1 MPLCEVAETTVRWS
15 LGYLAWSAVT
25 MVGVFFMY
33 PSKFS
38 QHLDGNRSGLRDGW
52 QRIKAGTW
60 QSPIFA
66 AFLPVVWL
74 FILPVTYPLA
84 AFGVPVLLLVFGS
97 LGSC

>member
-1 MPLCEVAETTVRWS
+1 MLLCEVAEITVRWS
-15 LGYLAWSAVT
+15 LGYLAWSSVT
-25 MVGVFFMY
+25 VVGVLFMN
-33 PSKFS
+33 PAKLSWQLES
-38 QHLDGNRSGLRDGW
+38 NRAGLRDGW
-52 QRIKAGTW
+52 QKIRAGTW

-74 FILPVTYPLA
+74 FILPMTYPLA

>member
-1 MPLCEVAETTVRWS
+1 MSLCEAAEITVRWS
-15 LGYLAWSAVT
+15 LGYLAWSGAT
-25 MVGVFFMY
+25 LVGVFLML
-33 PSKFS
+33 PGNFS
-38 QHLDGNRSGLRDGW
+38 AHLEGNRSGLRDGW
-52 QRIKAGTW
+52 QRIRAGTW

-66 AFLPVVWL
+66 VFLPVVCL